1 MVYRRSRPEQG
12 RQGGLMT
19 DLSFAVVDVA
29 PEPYAVSPILTVRL
43 RIDDASGEQIHAM
56 ALRAQVRIEPQLRR
70 HSHAEAE
77 ALADMFGPR
86 ERWSDTLRSFLWMQS
101 STLVQGFTG
110 STEVDLPLSCTYD
123 FEVTASRYLHAL
135 ADGAIPTMMLFSG
148 TVFTRGAAGFG
159 VEQIPW
165 DKEVR
170 HEIPVQVWRDLVAQ
184 QFPATGW
191 LRLDHDVLAALA
203 AYKAAHGLTTSE
215 AAVTDLLSRA
225 REVVA

>member
-1 MVYRRSRPEQG
+1 
-12 RQGGLMT
+12 MT
-19 DLSFAVVDVA
+19 DLSFAVIDVA

-43 RIDDASGEQIHAM
+43 RIDDSSGEPIHAI

-70 HSHAEAE
+70 HSQAEAE

-86 ERWSDTLRSFLWMQS
+86 ERWTDTLRSFLWMQA

-123 FEVTASRYLHAL
+123 FEVTASKYLHAL
-135 ADGAIPTMMLFSG
+135 RDGAVPIVLLFTG
-148 TVFTRGAAGFG
+148 TVFTKGTAGFG

-170 HEIPVQVWRDLVAQ
+170 YEMPVQVWRDLIAQ
-184 QFPATGW
+184 NFPATGW
-191 LRLDHDVLAALA
+191 LRLDHDVLGTLA
-203 AYKAAHGLTTSE
+203 AYKASHGLTTSE
-215 AAVTDLLSRA
+215 AAVTDLLARA
-225 REVVA
+225 REVVP

>member
-1 MVYRRSRPEQG
+1 VS
-12 RQGGLMT
+12 
-19 DLSFAVVDVA
+19 DLAFDVVDLA

-43 RIDDASGEQIHAM
+43 RIDEGTGEQIHAI
-56 ALRAQVRIEPQLRR
+56 ALRAQVRIEPQRR
-70 HSHAEAE
+70 QHSQAEAA
-77 ALADMFGPR
+77 ALDDMFGPR
-86 ERWSDTLRSFLWMQS
+86 ERWADTLRSFLWMQT

-135 ADGAIPTMMLFSG
+135 QGGRVPIVLLFTG
-148 TVFTRGAAGFG
+148 TVFTRGTSGFG

-170 HEIPVQVWRDLVAQ
+170 YEMPVGVWRDLVAQ
-184 QFPATGW
+184 QFPGTGW

-203 AYKAAHGLTTSE
+203 AYKSSAGFTTNG
-215 AAVTDLLSRA
+215 AAVTDLLASARA
-225 REVVA
+225 GEVVG

>member
-1 MVYRRSRPEQG
+1 
-12 RQGGLMT
+12 MT
-19 DLSFAVVDVA
+19 DLSFAVVDLA

-43 RIDDASGEQIHAM
+43 RIDDSSGEPIHAI

-70 HSHAEAE
+70 HSQAEAE

-86 ERWSDTLRSFLWMQS
+86 ERWTDTLRSFLWMQA

-123 FEVTASRYLHAL
+123 FEVTASKYLHAL
-135 ADGAIPTMMLFSG
+135 RDGAVPMVLLFTG
-148 TVFTRGAAGFG
+148 TVFTKGTAGFG

-170 HEIPVQVWRDLVAQ
+170 YEMPVRVWRDLVAQ
-184 QFPATGW
+184 NFPATGW
-191 LRLDHDVLAALA
+191 LRLDHDVLGTLA
-203 AYKAAHGLTTSE
+203 AYKASHGLTTSE
-215 AAVTDLLSRA
+215 EAVTDLLARA
-225 REVVA
+225 QEVVP